1 MPTRMRFSHTIG
13 LYSVAAVIVLL
24 KLITVAN
31 AAEPFKVIA
40 PGYGCKTDENYSRL
54 MKLIMS
60 EDDTAA
66 LKFVTPLM
74 RSGECTI
81 MEPGKV
87 FLDKA
92 SVLGNPCVRKRGDVD
107 CYFTR
112 SQNLAPAE

>member
-1 MPTRMRFSHTIG
+1 MRFSHTIG

-24 KLITVAN
+24 KLITAAN

-74 RSGECTI
+74 RSDECTI
-81 MEPGKV
+81 MGPARC
-87 FLDKA
+87 FLIRHRCSGIPRHSDLPPPE
-92 SVLGNPCVRKRGDVD
+92 VLSP
-107 CYFTR
+107 
-112 SQNLAPAE
+112 QE